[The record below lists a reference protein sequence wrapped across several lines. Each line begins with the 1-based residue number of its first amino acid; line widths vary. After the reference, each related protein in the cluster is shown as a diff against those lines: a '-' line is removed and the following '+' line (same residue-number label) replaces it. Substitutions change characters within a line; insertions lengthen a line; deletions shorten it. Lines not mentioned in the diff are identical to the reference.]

1 MKLIRLLIAAGVVNI
16 ALLGTAR
23 ANAIYRMDDAQ
34 EGTLNA
40 PAFKSEN
47 LLYYG
52 GPVISNAKVYAI
64 FWGDNVAA
72 ETKSGIGA
80 FLTNMLDSVYMDWL
94 SEYNTNLTAVDGR
107 KGTNQKIGRGT
118 FNGAITIKPGHTSST
133 LTDENIR
140 QELAAQIA
148 AGKLPAADDDS
159 LYMVYFPSSHS
170 IEMEGGRSCQ
180 RFCAYHQGFKTA
192 AGASIFYGVM
202 PACGRGCGGASNAF
216 DSQTIVSSHEVIEAI
231 TDPFPTPGDKPA
243 YPQAWNTTGGQEISD
258 LCSRISAP
266 LAGHGVVSKV
276 QAQWKNSISAC
287 YNGPWQSRPA
297 ADFIAADLR
306 TRPIPAMVA
315 ALQGAVCWDGR

>member
-1 MKLIRLLIAAGVVNI
+1 MKPLRLLLAAGVVNL

-23 ANAIYRMDDAQ
+23 ANSIYRMNDDKGAS
-34 EGTLNA
+34 NA
-40 PAFKSEN
+40 GN
-47 LLYYG
+47 LVYYG

-80 FLTNMLDSVYMDWL
+80 FFTNMLDSVYMDWL

-118 FNGAITIKPGHTSST
+118 FNGSITIKPGRTST
-133 LTDENIR
+133 QLTDENIR
-140 QELAAQIA
+140 EELAAQIA
-148 AGKLPAADDDS
+148 AGKLPAADDNS
-159 LYMVYFPSSHS
+159 LYMVYFPSGHS
-170 IEMEGGRSCQ
+170 IAMESGRSCQ
-180 RFCAYHQGFKTA
+180 NFCAYHQGFKTA

-202 PACGRGCGGASNAF
+202 PACGRGCGASSPF
-216 DSQTIVSSHEVIEAI
+216 DSQTIVSSHEAIEAI
-231 TDPFPTPGDKPA
+231 TDPFPTPGDNPA
-243 YPQAWNTTGGQEISD
+243 YPQAWNTTSGEEISD

-266 LAGHGVVSKV
+266 LAGHGVLSKV

-306 TRPIPAMVA
+306 AHPIPTMVA
-315 ALQGAVCWDGR
+315 ALQQGAVCWDGR